1 MELTLSD
8 MPGVELLVNLVPR
21 GKRPEIPV
29 IVLSRQLLIPELAHG
44 VLSNGAQACL
54 VKSRS
59 SGDDLDKAIQH
70 VIAAVGPRKEQ
81 VL

>member
-21 GKRPEIPV
+21 AKRPEIPV
-29 IVLSRQLLIPELAHG
+29 IVLSRQLLIPEMAHV
-44 VLSNGAQACL
+44 VLSNGAQAFL

-59 SGDDLDKAIQH
+59 SGDDLDKAVQH
-70 VIAAVGPRKEQ
+70 AIAAIGPLKAPPC
-81 VL
+81 